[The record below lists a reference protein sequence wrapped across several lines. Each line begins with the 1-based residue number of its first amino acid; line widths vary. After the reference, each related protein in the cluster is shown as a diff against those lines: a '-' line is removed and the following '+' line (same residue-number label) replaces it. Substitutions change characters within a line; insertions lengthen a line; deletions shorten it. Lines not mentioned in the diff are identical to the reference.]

1 MRRLARSD
9 KKLRGIPRRLRS
21 LRKWSESFAGQ
32 FPYDPSPSEL
42 YWNIKI
48 PVHIYLVEGR
58 YSTGDTRRQCAQQ
71 MIDAC
76 TRIKQAKPPQSK
88 TRVTCLIA
96 VPDMF
101 TSEICLYFDEEYFQS
116 FLKEGEGKYGKSER
130 ILDRSLSQELGLTIP
145 ADFHEVGMSI
155 YCPSGYFKHR
165 TWGYTRERWYFG
177 EVN

>member
-1 MRRLARSD
+1 MRQIALSER
-9 KKLRGIPRRLRS
+9 KLRGIPRRLRS
-21 LRKWSESFAGQ
+21 LRRWSESFEGR
-32 FPYDPSPSEL
+32 FPYDPPPSQR

-48 PVHIYLVEGR
+48 PVHIHLVEGR
-58 YSTGDTRRQCAQQ
+58 YSTRDTRRQCAQQ

-76 TRIKQAKPPQSK
+76 ARIKQAKPPQSK

-101 TSEICLYFDEEYFQS
+101 TSEICLYSDEDYFQS
-116 FLKEGEGKYGKSER
+116 FLREGEGKYGKDER
-130 ILDRSLSQELGLTIP
+130 ISDQSLSQEWGLTMP
-145 ADFHEVGMSI
+145 TDFHEIGMST

-177 EVN
+177 EVD